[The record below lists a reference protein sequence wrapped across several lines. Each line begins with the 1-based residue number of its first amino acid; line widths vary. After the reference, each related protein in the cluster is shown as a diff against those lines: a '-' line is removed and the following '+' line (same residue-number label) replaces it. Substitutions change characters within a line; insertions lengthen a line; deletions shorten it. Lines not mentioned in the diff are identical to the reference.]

1 MRRERD
7 NQWSCSALV
16 ITSRPLFDLPTSSRD
31 GAHRS
36 FYTYYMTDV
45 SVRVSQ
51 ENAFTHMGWARAD
64 SAFYSASVAEHCV
77 TPLLAEEDELTQAM
91 PHCTDRSDPTAGLPD
106 GMNETHML
114 EAPRDVKEDRAAR
127 SRYGVE

>member
-1 MRRERD
+1 MVSCERGD
-7 NQWSCSALV
+7 NDG
-16 ITSRPLFDLPTSSRD
+16 PLNSGSEW
-31 GAHRS
+31 
-36 FYTYYMTDV
+36 M
-45 SVRVSQ
+45 
-51 ENAFTHMGWARAD
+51 M
-64 SAFYSASVAEHCV
+64 FYSASVAEHCV

-91 PHCTDRSDPTAGLPD
+91 PHCTDRSDPIAGLPD